1 LIPVNLLDRPPQD
14 SGNQRP
20 ADPRRRDGGA
30 VLRLGPERGP
40 WGLECGSVL
49 QWPSPSG
56 KNVPA
61 RFEGVLKIWNDE
73 RGFGFIEP
81 DRGDQEIFVHIKAF
95 APRSGRPQ
103 ISQRV
108 SFEVELGTE
117 GKKRAKNVELV
128 QTARSRMA
136 SRQPGPEK
144 WGTATL
150 VAIPAFLLLF
160 LAVSIF
166 WKPPL
171 VVALVY
177 VGASLVTLLAYAMDK
192 AAAERGAWR
201 TPESTLHALALAG
214 GWPGA
219 LLAQQFLRHKSSKA
233 EFRSVFWVTVVL
245 NVGAFVALCSP
256 VVRTLWAAP

>member
-1 LIPVNLLDRPPQD
+1 
-14 SGNQRP
+14 
-20 ADPRRRDGGA
+20 
-30 VLRLGPERGP
+30 
-40 WGLECGSVL
+40 L

-214 GWPGA
+214 GLAGRTSRAAVPTAQVEQGGVSLC
-219 LLAQQFLRHKSSKA
+219 LLGHGGPERWRVRRAVLARRQDIVGGTIDEGRRKSDQGL
-233 EFRSVFWVTVVL
+233 VVTARAVCDRGGRRL
-245 NVGAFVALCSP
+245 PNRGMRLG
-256 VVRTLWAAP
+256 